1 MIKLS
6 DFDQDNANNIL
17 DIKTINNK
25 IYTLNNNQLSL
36 YKID

>member
-6 DFDQDNANNIL
+6 DFDQDKANNIL

-36 YKID
+36 YTID